1 MKIIRHPR
9 ELQQLCMDWE
19 SKGRRIGLVPTMG
32 YFHEGH
38 LSLMDDCR
46 KRCDKLVVSLFVNP
60 TQFGP
65 GEDLE
70 TYPRDEER
78 DARLAEE
85 HGADVLFVPEP
96 GGMYDP
102 DHGTWIQVPEMAKGL
117 CGASRPDHFRGVCT
131 VVCKLFMLARPK
143 VAVFGQKDWQQLAII
158 RRMVRDLNIPVEI
171 AGHPIVREADGLA
184 LSSRNVYLTEEERRN
199 APNIHVVLRSA
210 AEKAK
215 SGTTNAETLKRFI
228 RDELAAKVPGGRPDY
243 IEIVDPETL
252 ENVNEVR
259 QKALI
264 AVAIFMSRARLI
276 DNFSIEV

>member
-1 MKIIRHPR
+1 
-9 ELQQLCMDWE
+9 MDWE
-19 SKGRRIGLVPTMG
+19 SEGLRIGLVPTMG

-38 LSLMDDCR
+38 LSLMDSCR
-46 KRCDKLVVSLFVNP
+46 KRCDRLVVSLFVNP

-96 GGMYDP
+96 GSMYEP
-102 DHGTWIQVPEMAKGL
+102 DHGTWVQVPEMAKGL

-131 VVCKLFMLARPK
+131 VVCKLFMLARPS

-199 APNIHVVLRSA
+199 APNIHAVLRSA

-215 SGTTNAETLKRFI
+215 TGTTDAATLKRFI

-243 IEIVDPETL
+243 IEIVDPDSLET
-252 ENVNEVR
+252 VNEIR
-259 QKALI
+259 QKALV